1 MFASCNDEAGHH
13 VLWVVKSGEVNL
25 SVIPKDLTP
34 SAFQEKTTQMQIPFR
49 VANKKQHMSLCMQK
63 AVELHNGSIIKQSII
78 DKAKHF
84 LVEYEIKTSNGVWL
98 VTCDLDNGNITKE
111 QQSN

>member
-1 MFASCNDEAGHH
+1 
-13 VLWVVKSGEVNL
+13 
-25 SVIPKDLTP
+25 
-34 SAFQEKTTQMQIPFR
+34 
-49 VANKKQHMSLCMQK
+49 MQK
-63 AVELHNGSIIKQSII
+63 AVDLHNGSIIKQSII

-84 LVEYEIKTSNGVWL
+84 LVEYEIKTRNGVWL

>member
-1 MFASCNDEAGHH
+1 MRDYTKRYTSEFKEQALLKVYNRRNGQS
-13 VLWVVKSGEVNL
+13 L
-25 SVIPKDLTP
+25 S
-34 SAFQEKTTQMQIPFR
+34 FR

-84 LVEYEIKTSNGVWL
+84 LVEYEIKTRNGVWL